1 MYAFLISEVDNYYPA
16 IKVVK
21 LKDNVK
27 IEEIEENITDGDYD
41 GYYDEE
47 SIRDKIEEEIGILY
61 INGTVDSKYPVYID
75 KALIE
80 QNE

>member
-1 MYAFLISEVDNYYPA
+1 MYAFLISEGVNYYSG
-16 IKVVK
+16 IRVVK

-27 IEEIEENITDGDYD
+27 IEEIEGDITDGDYD

-61 INGTVDSKYPVYID
+61 INGTVDSKYPVYVD
-75 KALIE
+75 KSLIE

>member
-1 MYAFLISEVDNYYPA
+1 MYAFLISEGDNYYSA
-16 IKVVK
+16 IRVVK